1 MTEIGSTAPNFVLK
15 DQFGNDF
22 ELFKECS
29 KQPVVLFFYP
39 GDYTPICTLENIA
52 FREAYHQFKQAGAEV
67 VGVSDNSMQTHQ
79 SFCTALKLQFR
90 LLTDP
95 GHRVRNSFNVK
106 GVLGWNTTRVTY
118 VIDTERHIRMI
129 FKANF
134 KAGQHAAQALQVVCG
149 LGEECLGAA

>member
-1 MTEIGSTAPNFVLK
+1 MAEIGSRAPDFLLK

-22 ELFKECS
+22 ELHRECLR
-29 KQPVVLFFYP
+29 QPIVLFFYP

-52 FREAYHQFKQAGAEV
+52 FRESYAKFKKAGAEV
-67 VGVSDNSMQTHQ
+67 VGVSDNSMETHQ
-79 SFCTALKLQFR
+79 SFCNALKLQFR

-95 GHRVRNSFNVK
+95 GHKVRNSFDVK
-106 GVLGWNTTRVTY
+106 GVLGWNTARVTY
-118 VIDTERHIRMI
+118 VIDSEQCIRMI

-134 KAGQHAAQALQVVCG
+134 RAGEHASRALSVVCQ